1 MPSSDLSRDKE
12 KQMKLTRLILAC
24 TLLLL
29 ASVPAF
35 ALPACGECDIL
46 NNECVNT
53 PWPGTACFFFTD
65 TCETRPSRCTIIYP
79 ETPVASDWTVASI
92 EIERP
97 ALATKTVTAP
107 AALAEVPTIQPTAQK

>member
-1 MPSSDLSRDKE
+1 
-12 KQMKLTRLILAC
+12 MKRTRLILAC

-29 ASVPAF
+29 AAVPAF
-35 ALPACGECDIL
+35 ALPVCGECDL

-65 TCETRPSRCTIIYP
+65 TCETRAARCTVVYP
-79 ETPVASDWTVASI
+79 DAPVASDWTVASI

-107 AALAEVPTIQPTAQK
+107 ATVAEVHTVQPTAQK